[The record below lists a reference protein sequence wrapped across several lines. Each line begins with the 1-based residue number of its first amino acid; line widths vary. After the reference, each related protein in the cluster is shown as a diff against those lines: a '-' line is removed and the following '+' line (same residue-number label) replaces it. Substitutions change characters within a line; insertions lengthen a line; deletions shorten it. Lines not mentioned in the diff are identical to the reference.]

1 MNNFEYIS
9 GNLFCEGVDL
19 LAVANEYGTPA
30 YVYSKDAIIKN
41 AKSYVDSFTNSTSLA
56 CFAVKSLSNLSILKI
71 IKDSGCGFDIVSGG
85 ELQRVLSV
93 GADPQKIIFS
103 GVGKSEEE
111 IKEAIEN
118 KILSFNVESVSE
130 LYKIENIAKEL
141 DAIASISIRINPDI
155 DSGGHD
161 YITTG
166 RKGDKFGISS
176 TEDILSLC
184 KHASSSSNLKL
195 VGLACHIGSQIM
207 SLDGYEK
214 SANKIFELADKLL
227 ELGISLEFLD
237 MGGGLGVS
245 YEDENPPSPKELI
258 ALLENKF
265 LERNERLI
273 LEPGRS
279 ISANTGV
286 LLTKVEFIKENFL
299 IVDAAMNDLLRPAL
313 YKAVHTI
320 SNLKGDQKNL
330 KRWNVVGP
338 VCESS
343 DFLGKN
349 VELEAVE
356 GDILAIRNVGAYG
369 FVMASNYNSRLR
381 PCEILIDGDKT
392 KIVRKRESM
401 DDLLALERFTDD

>member
-214 SANKIFELADKLL
+214 SANKVFELADKLL

-245 YEDENPPSPKELI
+245 YENENPPSPKELI

-286 LLTKVEFIKENFL
+286 LLTKVEFTKEDFL

>member
-9 GNLFCEGVDL
+9 GSLFCEDVDL

-71 IKDSGCGFDIVSGG
+71 INDSGCGFDIVSGG

-103 GVGKSEEE
+103 GVGKSKEE

-141 DAIASISIRINPDI
+141 GAIASISIRINPDI

>member
-1 MNNFEYIS
+1 M
-9 GNLFCEGVDL
+9 
-19 LAVANEYGTPA
+19 
-30 YVYSKDAIIKN
+30 
-41 AKSYVDSFTNSTSLA
+41 
-56 CFAVKSLSNLSILKI
+56 
-71 IKDSGCGFDIVSGG
+71 
-85 ELQRVLSV
+85 
-93 GADPQKIIFS
+93 
-103 GVGKSEEE
+103 
-111 IKEAIEN
+111 
-118 KILSFNVESVSE
+118 SFNVESVSE

-214 SANKIFELADKLL
+214 SANKVFELADKLL

-245 YEDENPPSPKELI
+245 YENENPPSPKELI

>member
-9 GNLFCEGVDL
+9 GSLFCEDVDL

-71 IKDSGCGFDIVSGG
+71 INDSGCGFDIVSGG
-85 ELQRVLSV
+85 ELQRVLSI

-130 LYKIENIAKEL
+130 LYKIENIAKGL

>member
-9 GNLFCEGVDL
+9 GNLFCENVDL

-214 SANKIFELADKLL
+214 SANKVFELADKLL

-401 DDLLALERFTDD
+401 DDLLALERITDD

>member
-9 GNLFCEGVDL
+9 GSLFCEDVDL
-19 LAVANEYGTPA
+19 LAVANENGTPA

-71 IKDSGCGFDIVSGG
+71 INDSGCGFDIVSGG

-103 GVGKSEEE
+103 GVGKSKEE

-141 DAIASISIRINPDI
+141 DAMASISIRINPDI

-214 SANKIFELADKLL
+214 SANKVFELADKLL

-265 LERNERLI
+265 LERSERLI

>member
-103 GVGKSEEE
+103 GVGKSKEE

-214 SANKIFELADKLL
+214 SANKVFELADKLL

-245 YEDENPPSPKELI
+245 YENENPPSPKELI

>member
-41 AKSYVDSFTNSTSLA
+41 AKSYVDSFTNSTSLT

-214 SANKIFELADKLL
+214 SANKVFELADKLL

-245 YEDENPPSPKELI
+245 YENENPPSPKELI

-286 LLTKVEFIKENFL
+286 LLTKVEFTKENFL

>member
-9 GNLFCEGVDL
+9 DSLFCEDVDL

-71 IKDSGCGFDIVSGG
+71 INDSGCGFDIVSGG

-103 GVGKSEEE
+103 GVGKSKEE

-299 IVDAAMNDLLRPAL
+299 IVDSAMNDLLRPAL

-343 DFLGKN
+343 DFLAKN

>member
-9 GNLFCEGVDL
+9 GNLFCEDVDL

-71 IKDSGCGFDIVSGG
+71 INDSGCGFDIVSGG

>member
-9 GNLFCEGVDL
+9 GNLFCEDVDL

-71 IKDSGCGFDIVSGG
+71 INDSGCGFDIVSGG

-103 GVGKSEEE
+103 GVGKSKEE

>member
-9 GNLFCEGVDL
+9 GSLFCEDVDL

-71 IKDSGCGFDIVSGG
+71 INDSGCGFDIVSGG

-93 GADPQKIIFS
+93 GANPQKIIFS
-103 GVGKSEEE
+103 GVGKSKEE

-155 DSGGHD
+155 DSGRHD

-320 SNLKGDQKNL
+320 SNLRGDQKNL
-330 KRWNVVGP
+330 KRWKVVGP

-356 GDILAIRNVGAYG
+356 GDILARRNVGAYG

>member
-9 GNLFCEGVDL
+9 GNLFCEDVDL

-71 IKDSGCGFDIVSGG
+71 INDSGCGFDIVSGG

-103 GVGKSEEE
+103 GVGKSKEE

-214 SANKIFELADKLL
+214 SANKVFELADKLL

>member
-214 SANKIFELADKLL
+214 SANKVFELADKLL

-245 YEDENPPSPKELI
+245 YENENPPSPKELI

-286 LLTKVEFIKENFL
+286 LLTKVEFTKENFL

>member
-184 KHASSSSNLKL
+184 KHASFSSNLKL

-214 SANKIFELADKLL
+214 SANKVFELADKLL

-245 YEDENPPSPKELI
+245 YENENPPSPKELI

>member
-9 GNLFCEGVDL
+9 GSLFCEDVDL

-71 IKDSGCGFDIVSGG
+71 INDSGCGFDIVSGG

-103 GVGKSEEE
+103 GVGKSKEE

-401 DDLLALERFTDD
+401 DDLLALERFRDD

>member
-9 GNLFCEGVDL
+9 GSLFCEDVDL

>member
-9 GNLFCEGVDL
+9 GSLFCEDVDL

-71 IKDSGCGFDIVSGG
+71 INDSGCGFDIVSGG

-103 GVGKSEEE
+103 GVGKSKEE

-184 KHASSSSNLKL
+184 
-195 VGLACHIGSQIM
+195 
-207 SLDGYEK
+207 
-214 SANKIFELADKLL
+214 
-227 ELGISLEFLD
+227 
-237 MGGGLGVS
+237 
-245 YEDENPPSPKELI
+245 
-258 ALLENKF
+258 
-265 LERNERLI
+265 
-273 LEPGRS
+273 
-279 ISANTGV
+279 
-286 LLTKVEFIKENFL
+286 
-299 IVDAAMNDLLRPAL
+299 
-313 YKAVHTI
+313 
-320 SNLKGDQKNL
+320 
-330 KRWNVVGP
+330 
-338 VCESS
+338 
-343 DFLGKN
+343 
-349 VELEAVE
+349 
-356 GDILAIRNVGAYG
+356 
-369 FVMASNYNSRLR
+369 
-381 PCEILIDGDKT
+381 
-392 KIVRKRESM
+392 
-401 DDLLALERFTDD
+401 

>member
-9 GNLFCEGVDL
+9 GSLFCEDVDL

-71 IKDSGCGFDIVSGG
+71 INDSGCGFDIVSGG

-103 GVGKSEEE
+103 GVGKSKEE
-111 IKEAIEN
+111 IKEAIKN

-214 SANKIFELADKLL
+214 SANKVFELADKLL

>member
-214 SANKIFELADKLL
+214 SANKVFELADKLL

-286 LLTKVEFIKENFL
+286 LLTKVEFTKENFL

>member
-1 MNNFEYIS
+1 MNNFAYIS
-9 GNLFCEGVDL
+9 GNLFCEDVDL
-19 LAVANEYGTPA
+19 LSVANEYGTPA

-41 AKSYVDSFTNSTSLA
+41 AKSYVDSFKNSTSLA

-141 DAIASISIRINPDI
+141 DAMASISIRINPDI

-176 TEDILSLC
+176 TKDILSLC

-214 SANKIFELADKLL
+214 SANKVFELADKLL

-245 YEDENPPSPKELI
+245 YENENPPSPKELI
-258 ALLENKF
+258 GLLENKF

-279 ISANTGV
+279 VSANTGV

-313 YKAVHTI
+313 YKAVHTV
-320 SNLKGDQKNL
+320 SNLKGNQKNL

-343 DFLGKN
+343 DFLAKN
-349 VELEAVE
+349 VELEAIE

>member
-9 GNLFCEGVDL
+9 GNLFCEDVDL

-41 AKSYVDSFTNSTSLA
+41 AKSYVGSFTNSTSLA

-71 IKDSGCGFDIVSGG
+71 INDSGCGFDIVSGG

-103 GVGKSEEE
+103 GVGKSKEE
-111 IKEAIEN
+111 IKEAIKN

-237 MGGGLGVS
+237 MGGGLGIS

>member
-9 GNLFCEGVDL
+9 DSLFCEDVDL

-103 GVGKSEEE
+103 GVGKSKEE

-141 DAIASISIRINPDI
+141 GAIASISIRINPDI

-214 SANKIFELADKLL
+214 SANKVFELADKLL
-227 ELGISLEFLD
+227 ELGISLEFID
-237 MGGGLGVS
+237 MGGGLGIS

>member
-9 GNLFCEGVDL
+9 GNLFCENVDL

-71 IKDSGCGFDIVSGG
+71 INDSGCGFDIVSGG

-103 GVGKSEEE
+103 GVGKSKEE

-214 SANKIFELADKLL
+214 SANKVFELADKLL

>member
-9 GNLFCEGVDL
+9 GSLFCEDVDL
-19 LAVANEYGTPA
+19 LAVANKYGTPA

-71 IKDSGCGFDIVSGG
+71 INDSGCGFDIVSGG

-103 GVGKSEEE
+103 GVGKSKEE

-214 SANKIFELADKLL
+214 SANKVFELADKLL

>member
-9 GNLFCEGVDL
+9 GSLFCEDVDL

-41 AKSYVDSFTNSTSLA
+41 AKSYVDSFKNSTSLA

-71 IKDSGCGFDIVSGG
+71 INDSGCGFDIVSGG

-141 DAIASISIRINPDI
+141 GAIASISIRINPDI

-214 SANKIFELADKLL
+214 SANKVFELADKLL

-245 YEDENPPSPKELI
+245 YENENPPSPKELI
-258 ALLENKF
+258 GLLENKF

-279 ISANTGV
+279 VSANTGV

-313 YKAVHTI
+313 YKAVHTV
-320 SNLKGDQKNL
+320 SNLKGNQKNL

-343 DFLGKN
+343 DFLAKN
-349 VELEAVE
+349 VELEAIE

>member
-9 GNLFCEGVDL
+9 GSLFCEDVDL

-71 IKDSGCGFDIVSGG
+71 INDSGCGFDIVSGG

-103 GVGKSEEE
+103 GVGKSKEE
-111 IKEAIEN
+111 IKEAIKN

-214 SANKIFELADKLL
+214 SANKVFELADKLL

-401 DDLLALERFTDD
+401 DDLLALERLTDD

>member
-9 GNLFCEGVDL
+9 GNLFCEDVDL

-184 KHASSSSNLKL
+184 KHASSSLNLKL

>member
-214 SANKIFELADKLL
+214 SANKVFELADKLL

-245 YEDENPPSPKELI
+245 YENENPPSPKELI

>member
-9 GNLFCEGVDL
+9 DSLFCEDVDL

-71 IKDSGCGFDIVSGG
+71 INDSGCGFDIVSGG

-103 GVGKSEEE
+103 GVGKSKEE
-111 IKEAIEN
+111 IKEAIKN

-237 MGGGLGVS
+237 MGGGLGIS

-258 ALLENKF
+258 ALLESKF

>member
-111 IKEAIEN
+111 IKKAIEN

-214 SANKIFELADKLL
+214 SANKVFELADKLL

-245 YEDENPPSPKELI
+245 YENENPPSPKELI

>member
-9 GNLFCEGVDL
+9 GNLFCENVDL

-41 AKSYVDSFTNSTSLA
+41 AKSYVDSFKNSTSLA

-103 GVGKSEEE
+103 GVGKSKEE

-245 YEDENPPSPKELI
+245 YENENPPSPKELI

-343 DFLGKN
+343 DFLAKN

>member
-9 GNLFCEGVDL
+9 DSLFCEDVDL

-71 IKDSGCGFDIVSGG
+71 INDSGCGFDIVSGG

-103 GVGKSEEE
+103 GVGKSKEE

-237 MGGGLGVS
+237 MGGGLGIS

-258 ALLENKF
+258 ALLESKF

>member
-1 MNNFEYIS
+1 MNNFQYIS
-9 GNLFCEGVDL
+9 GSLFCEDVDL

-71 IKDSGCGFDIVSGG
+71 INDSGCGFDIVSGG

-103 GVGKSEEE
+103 GVGKSKEE

-176 TEDILSLC
+176 IEDILSLC

>member
-9 GNLFCEGVDL
+9 GNLFCEDVDL

-111 IKEAIEN
+111 IKEAIKN
-118 KILSFNVESVSE
+118 KILSFNIESVSE

-214 SANKIFELADKLL
+214 SANKVFELADKLL

-245 YEDENPPSPKELI
+245 YENENPPSPKELI

-286 LLTKVEFIKENFL
+286 LLTKVEFTKENFL